1 MSSPHPSRPADD
13 TPDRTGR
20 APAWS
25 RRNLLRGAAALGGL
39 AVTGSALTAFDSSAS
54 AATQPAQ
61 ATAGA
66 TSFEG
71 TTLKVLLNTPH
82 LSNFTNVLAPAWQQL
97 TGGTLEATAVAYTD
111 LTDLIIQDVQSGTGE
126 YDVFDYLYYGLGALV
141 EGGALV
147 DLTAWIAGQKD
158 IDASDFLPSIHDAY
172 TLYQGRRYALPYDGD
187 QHLVYYN
194 KSLLDTYGLQPPKTW
209 DEYDAIAKTITEGS
223 DGSHYGAI
231 LQGQPDPLVLGC
243 AFINRLVGY
252 GGNLVDPAGNPTL
265 TSDAAVAAAQH
276 LVDIAPYA
284 LPTPTQVGL
293 DLGSSA
299 FLSGQAALV
308 ENWTGLGLRAA
319 DPALSKVT
327 GNWGAVALPLGGTNK
342 TRRTPLDSGYGLGIS
357 TASKQQA
364 AAQAFIKWAAS
375 TDEVLAQAAVP
386 DSAIDPNRKSV
397 LNSSAYAADTPD
409 IIDLIRAG
417 LDGTPMVWPKDA
429 NAPANLQSL
438 VDQLALA
445 IEGKQDVT
453 TSLANA
459 QKAWKR

>member
-1 MSSPHPSRPADD
+1 MSSPHPSRPTD
-13 TPDRTGR
+13 TEPHRTGP
-20 APAWS
+20 APSWS

-39 AVTGSALTAFDSSAS
+39 AVTGSAMTAFDGSAS
-54 AATQPAQ
+54 AATQPA
-61 ATAGA
+61 AGA

-82 LSNFTNVLAPAWQQL
+82 LSNFANVLAPAWQQL
-97 TGGTLEATAVAYTD
+97 TGGTLQATAVAYTD
-111 LTDLIIQDVQSGTGE
+111 LTNLIIQDVQSGTGE
-126 YDVFDYLYYGLGALV
+126 YDVFDYLYYGLGSLV

-147 DLTAWIAGQKD
+147 DLTGWIASQKD
-158 IDASDFLPSIHDAY
+158 LDTNDFLPSIHDSY
-172 TLYQGRRYALPYDGD
+172 TLYQGRHYALPYDGD

-194 KSLLDTYGLQPPKTW
+194 KELLAAYGLQPPTTW
-209 DEYDAIAKTITEGS
+209 DEYDAAAKTITEGS
-223 DGSHYGAI
+223 GGSHYGAI

-252 GGNLVDPAGNPTL
+252 GGNLVDPAGHPTL
-265 TSDAAVAAAQH
+265 TSAAAVAAAQH

-308 ENWTGLGLRAA
+308 ENWTGLALRAA

-327 GNWGAVALPLGGTNK
+327 GNWGAVALPLGGSNK

-375 TDEVLAQAAVP
+375 SNEVLAQATVK

-397 LNSSAYAADTPD
+397 LSSSAYAAATPD
-409 IIDLIRAG
+409 IIDLVRAG
-417 LDGTPMVWPKDA
+417 LTGTPVVWPKDG
-429 NAPANLQSL
+429 NAPQNLQNL

-445 IEGKQDVT
+445 IEGKQDVRT
-453 TSLANA
+453 ALANA
-459 QKAWKR
+459 QKAWVR